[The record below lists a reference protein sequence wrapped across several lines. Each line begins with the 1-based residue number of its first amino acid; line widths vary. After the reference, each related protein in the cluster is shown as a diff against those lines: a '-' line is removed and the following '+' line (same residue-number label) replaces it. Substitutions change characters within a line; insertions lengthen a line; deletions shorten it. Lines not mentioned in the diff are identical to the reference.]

1 MMGRAGDIP
10 LQFDAGWPSL
20 HRNCL
25 SIYAGETLQLRHTSW
40 LRLHLKVC
48 RHTHCLN
55 EYFWDGEGFLLGRL
69 FLLPIRCL
77 LHRIARHLPLESLY
91 SLSEQNPSQAL
102 QRAFSL
108 PLFPQRASCC
118 AHRYLLW
125 LYSQW
130 AAKACNRTLEQVSS
144 CSKVQRGHNLFFR
157 ALSWKLRL
165 AFAAIPLLQPSHQI
179 PCLAREAP

>member
-108 PLFPQRASCC
+108 SEPHPS
-118 AHRYLLW
+118 
-125 LYSQW
+125 LYSLSEPL
-130 AAKACNRTLEQVSS
+130 AVPIDIFCGCIPSGL
-144 CSKVQRGHNLFFR
+144 QRP
-157 ALSWKLRL
+157 ATV
-165 AFAAIPLLQPSHQI
+165 
-179 PCLAREAP
+179 C